1 MDKATRAT
9 CPALSVSPVGERLSE
24 LALTLALDEKRNCRY
39 TALSVSLSAL
49 PALTSHRRPKQASA
63 ASRRRARHERERRS
77 PRGGG
82 CPARCAQQVARVG
95 DVRSGFLRSEM
106 RLDPDDLESGSI

>member
-39 TALSVSLSAL
+39 TALSV
-49 PALTSHRRPKQASA
+49 R
-63 ASRRRARHERERRS
+63 
-77 PRGGG
+77 
-82 CPARCAQQVARVG
+82 
-95 DVRSGFLRSEM
+95 
-106 RLDPDDLESGSI
+106 